1 MIGLVLG
8 PLTILSKRR
17 GIGTKK
23 YKLDHGLDCLN
34 FYTHSQKLSH
44 DRSMR
49 ILYFTDG
56 AGIDLLGIR
65 ESLLRIPEV
74 LTSLRRGQESARYV
88 DLMQVMSLP
97 DEDFRLVPSVLRNFL
112 INLVQRGLHQRWI
125 NRDHRADLILR
136 RINYRSFA
144 DIKAEV
150 LNFIRGKTEG
160 KAVATQ
166 DLHLLHFLSRVE
178 ITIIGPG
185 YDEIEI
191 WLRREISTK
200 TDIKVLIKDVIASD
214 PQLDWFWPQVRETFT
229 SGENPLI

>member
-1 MIGLVLG
+1 
-8 PLTILSKRR
+8 
-17 GIGTKK
+17 
-23 YKLDHGLDCLN
+23 
-34 FYTHSQKLSH
+34 
-44 DRSMR
+44 MR

-97 DEDFRLVPSVLRNFL
+97 DEDFRLVPSVLRNYL

-144 DIKAEV
+144 EIKAEV

-160 KAVATQ
+160 RAVATQ

-200 TDIKVLIKDVIASD
+200 GDIKVLIKDVIASD
-214 PQLDWFWPQVRETFT
+214 PQLDWFWPKVRETFV
-229 SGENPLI
+229 SGEGPLI

>member
-1 MIGLVLG
+1 
-8 PLTILSKRR
+8 
-17 GIGTKK
+17 
-23 YKLDHGLDCLN
+23 
-34 FYTHSQKLSH
+34 
-44 DRSMR
+44 MR

-56 AGIDLLGIR
+56 AGIDLHGIR

-74 LTSLRRGQESARYV
+74 LTSLRRGQEQARYV

-97 DEDFRLVPSVLRNFL
+97 DEDFRLVPGVLRTYL

-136 RINYRSFA
+136 RINYRCFE
-144 DIKAEV
+144 DIKNEV
-150 LNFIRGKTEG
+150 LRFIRSKAEGHKVPTEN
-160 KAVATQ
+160 
-166 DLHLLHFLSRVE
+166 LHLLHFLSHVE

-200 TDIKVLIKDVIASD
+200 GDIKVLIKDVIASD
-214 PQLDWFWPQVRETFT
+214 PQLDWFWPQVRETFLT
-229 SGENPLI
+229 NENPLI

>member
-1 MIGLVLG
+1 
-8 PLTILSKRR
+8 
-17 GIGTKK
+17 
-23 YKLDHGLDCLN
+23 
-34 FYTHSQKLSH
+34 
-44 DRSMR
+44 MR

-56 AGIDLLGIR
+56 AGIDLQGIR
-65 ESLLRIPEV
+65 ESVLRIPEV

-88 DLMQVMSLP
+88 DLMQVMALS
-97 DEDFRLVPSVLRNFL
+97 DEDFRLIPSVLRNYL

-136 RINYRSFA
+136 RINYRSFSEL
-144 DIKAEV
+144 KQEV

-166 DLHLLHFLSRVE
+166 DLHLLHFLSHVE

-200 TDIKVLIKDVIASD
+200 GDMKVLIKDVIASD
-214 PQLDWFWPQVRETFT
+214 PQLDWFWPQVRETFV
-229 SGENPLI
+229 SRENSLI